1 MWVEKP
7 LPHTPPRTAVMQQV
21 EHAVLHDAITDRQA
35 HCRLYFIYAD
45 DVSHALPIEHRE
57 LVAVRGVR
65 ALVYRTLSTP
75 SR

>member
-1 MWVEKP
+1 MWAVGTREAVASP
-7 LPHTPPRTAVMQQV
+7 LITPPLTAVMQQV

-57 LVAVRGVR
+57 LVADRGVR
-65 ALVYRTLSTP
+65 A
-75 SR
+75 